1 MECLGQVV
9 WEALRPEQAGRDP
22 YIVAKARETLDTAI
36 NWGRYAEIF
45 SYNDKSEMFS
55 LDDVE
60 A

>member
-1 MECLGQVV
+1 M
-9 WEALRPEQAGRDP
+9 RFEQELEDFLTDGA
-22 YIVAKARETLDTAI
+22 ARETLDTAI